1 NSPIIKMY
9 LATPP
14 DGIAMCENVA
24 RIYYITLFSKVNI
37 CVPLS
42 TILVDKVPKTSLF
55 ATLLAGLV
63 TTKKT

>member
-1 NSPIIKMY
+1 MY

-24 RIYYITLFSKVNI
+24 RKYYITSFSKVNI

-42 TILVDKVPKTSLF
+42 TILVDIVPKISLF
-55 ATLLAGLV
+55 AIYVAHSLP
-63 TTKKT
+63 TKKT